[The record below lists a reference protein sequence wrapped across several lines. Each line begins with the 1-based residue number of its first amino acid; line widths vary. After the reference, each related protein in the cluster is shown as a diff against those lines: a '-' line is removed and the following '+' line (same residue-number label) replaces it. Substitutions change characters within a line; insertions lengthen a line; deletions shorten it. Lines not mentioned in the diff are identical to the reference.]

1 MSPGRYKWRPRP
13 RRARDA
19 DARRTAQHH
28 EKEVLRSDSDGRDVV
43 LDDLEWTE
51 AEETRIRHKIDWHCV
66 PLVTWLYMLCVSQP
80 RAAAVFGWYTDS
92 RPARPQFLDRAN
104 IGNARIQGMATDL
117 KLEGIKFNMALSI
130 FYIIYLLVE
139 VPSNII
145 LKKVGPRYYLPL
157 LVCGFGLISMCTAF
171 VQSYEGLLGARAML
185 GVFEGGAMPGMAFF
199 LSCFYKRKELL
210 FRIGIY
216 VSAASIAGAFGGLL
230 ATGLSRIPEWG
241 TESMR
246 INTWRNIFFF
256 EGIIT
261 IISGLL
267 APIWM
272 PTAPETAYFLTERE
286 RRIATERLVREQK
299 ASPNENVTFKH
310 FKQAVF
316 CIHNYTC
323 AFGFFLINITVQGLS
338 VFMPTILN
346 DLGWTNTQAQ
356 LYSVPPYVCACIIA
370 IAIAYV
376 SDKTNR
382 RGIYLAIFAVLAV
395 IGFAVLR
402 WETSANIRYMAVF
415 FVTIGAFPGGPA
427 YLSWAMNSKLLFRG
441 TARTRELTST
451 LRLCRP
457 GRPSRDQRLR
467 RDSGHHWRH
476 RRNVRTSLLGL
487 LSADAV
493 TDPFSRWTYT
503 TADAPKYFT
512 GHTINLAGQMTVVLL
527 SLFGIFY
534 CSWENK
540 QRAAGKRDHRLQ
552 GLTED
557 EQVHL
562 GSRHPAFRYI
572 L

>member
-1 MSPGRYKWRPRP
+1 MDNFKEP
-13 RRARDA
+13 
-19 DARRTAQHH
+19 THHH
-28 EKEVLRSDSDGRDVV
+28 EKEVLRSDSEGREVV
-43 LDDLEWTE
+43 IDDFEWTE
-51 AEETRIRHKIDWHCV
+51 EEEKQIRHKIDWHCV
-66 PLVTWLYMLCVSQP
+66 PLVTWLYMLC
-80 RAAAVFGWYTDS
+80 
-92 RPARPQFLDRAN
+92 FLDRAN

-130 FYIIYLLVE
+130 FYIVYLLVE

-157 LVCGFGLISMCTAF
+157 LVCGFGLISMSTAF
-171 VQSYEGLLGARAML
+171 VQSYEGLLGARAIL

-241 TESMR
+241 VASMR
-246 INTWRNIFFF
+246 ISAWRNIFFF

-272 PTAPETAYFLTERE
+272 PTAPETAYFLNERQ
-286 RRIATERLVREQK
+286 RRIAVERLIREQK
-299 ASPNENVTFKH
+299 ALPNEAVTFAD
-310 FKQAVF
+310 FKRAIF

-338 VFMPTILN
+338 VFMPTILS

-402 WETSANIRYMAVF
+402 WETSANVRYMAVF

-427 YLSWAMNSKLLFRG
+427 YLSWAMNNSAG
-441 TARTRELTST
+441 PA
-451 LRLCRP
+451 
-457 GRPSRDQRLR
+457 
-467 RDSGHHWRH
+467 
-476 RRNVRTSLLGL
+476 VR
-487 LSADAV
+487 AV
-493 TDPFSRWTYT
+493 TSAYVVTLGTIGGIVATWTYT

-512 GHTINLAGQMTVVLL
+512 GHTINLVGQILVVLL

-552 GLTED
+552 GLSED

>member
-1 MSPGRYKWRPRP
+1 
-13 RRARDA
+13 
-19 DARRTAQHH
+19 
-28 EKEVLRSDSDGRDVV
+28 
-43 LDDLEWTE
+43 
-51 AEETRIRHKIDWHCV
+51 
-66 PLVTWLYMLCVSQP
+66 
-80 RAAAVFGWYTDS
+80 
-92 RPARPQFLDRAN
+92 
-104 IGNARIQGMATDL
+104 MATDL

-130 FYIIYLLVE
+130 FYIVYLLVE

-145 LKKVGPRYYLPL
+145 LKRVGPRFYLPL

-241 TESMR
+241 VEGAR
-246 INTWRNIFFF
+246 IGTWRNIFFF

-261 IISGLL
+261 IISGLV

-286 RRIATERLVREQK
+286 RRIASERLVREQK
-299 ASPNENVTFKH
+299 ASPNENVTFHH
-310 FKQAVF
+310 FKQAIF

-338 VFMPTILN
+338 VFMPTILS

-370 IAIAYV
+370 IAIAYI

-402 WETSANIRYMAVF
+402 WESSANVRYMAVF

-427 YLSWAMNSKLLFRG
+427 YLSWAMNSKSLLSRSTKDLGALTTTPRLGG
-441 TARTRELTST
+441 T
-451 LRLCRP
+451 
-457 GRPSRDQRLR
+457 GRPSRDERVR
-467 RDSGHHWRH
+467 GYPWYHWWDC
-476 RRNVRTSLLGL
+476 RNVRAAVPPSQSMPGRSKTLIADSVFQVDLHPRGRAQVLHRPHDQSLR
-487 LSADAV
+487 SNH
-493 TDPFSRWTYT
+493 R
-503 TADAPKYFT
+503 
-512 GHTINLAGQMTVVLL
+512 
-527 SLFGIFY
+527 
-534 CSWENK
+534 
-540 QRAAGKRDHRLQ
+540 RAAVHIWHPLLLVGEQAACVREARPPAPRPHRGGTGPLGIPSSCFPLHLVEQ
-552 GLTED
+552 GQRGRRE
-557 EQVHL
+557 
-562 GSRHPAFRYI
+562 G
-572 L
+572 